1 MDMFLYLFYSFAYLS
16 LLIWSTSVS
25 PQNKLWSFLSIIY
38 LVLIGLILDNTVIAA
53 GRIIGEGDFLE
64 TLNLLRFWSH
74 ALITPTLVLYSFGVL
89 RAAEIK
95 GMNKKRALNIAML
108 FTLILIFIEIR
119 TEVIGLELGPLWEYG
134 VLRYVPIEAL
144 NGAPFMILLVTLTL
158 IAAGILLWIKN
169 GWAWMF
175 IGAFVMTL
183 GSMIP
188 IPINSSAITNG
199 FELILLILLVATKR
213 HLEQTNNFQI

>member
-1 MDMFLYLFYSFAYLS
+1 MFLYLFYSFAYLS